1 MWDDRV
7 HPEFFVRLRGRNNPI
22 WNVEM
27 GILELK
33 NHRAAAKGTVE
44 STSCTRGETSP
55 EPIVLELW
63 RSSPPVSRW
72 GSTSLNVA
80 TVGSSVDFTDGS
92 ERMKMQLK
100 FSFVLFG
107 IDQPQLVCNYLGPL
121 CYIRAIVPCWSR
133 ASCSTF
139 THDIRKE
146 QNTSQKALS
155 CYGGLKAWSFG
166 CREFTWPHTGSIFM
180 QTYSFQETLWTD
192 SWETTSV
199 TATVKSPHG
208 LVSGMTF
215 AN

>member
-1 MWDDRV
+1 MS
-7 HPEFFVRLRGRNNPI
+7 H
-22 WNVEM
+22 
-27 GILELK
+27 
-33 NHRAAAKGTVE
+33 
-44 STSCTRGETSP
+44 
-55 EPIVLELW
+55 
-63 RSSPPVSRW
+63 W

-92 ERMKMQLK
+92 ERSGRMKMQLK
-100 FSFVLFG
+100 FTFVLFG
-107 IDQPQLVCNYLGPL
+107 IDQPQLVCDYLGPL
-121 CYIRAIVPCWSR
+121 CYIRAIVPCWSW

-155 CYGGLKAWSFG
+155 CYRGLKARSFG

-180 QTYSFQETLWTD
+180 QTYSFQETLWTFRTD

-199 TATVKSPHG
+199 AATVKSPHS
-208 LVSGMTF
+208 LVSGMKF